1 MWFIFALVAALFWG
15 AGDMFTKM
23 GTDPRDKYSHL
34 RMVVMVGAVMGI
46 HAFVLYLCT
55 FRCYGPLSGLQD
67 WAASLMGTEPL
78 TEHFNFF
85 TLVQYLPVSG
95 CYILSMAIGY
105 LGLRYLEV
113 SVSSPVQNSSGAIV
127 AVLCFLFLGQTMA
140 WPQFAAV
147 AMIITGVVLLSV
159 FDLKDENKARKFR
172 GEVIEE
178 KYTVSAF
185 AVFFP
190 ILYAVIDALGTF
202 GDAVVL
208 DGWELLTEEEAEI
221 AYEFTFLIV
230 GLLALLYIV
239 CVKREK
245 FRLWDQREKGLG
257 AICETAGQFAYVYA
271 IADNSIL
278 AAPLVSGYCL
288 FSVLFSRIFLKE
300 KLTRRQYAAIALA
313 IVGIIILGVYDEA

>member
-46 HAFVLYLCT
+46 HALVLYLCT
-55 FRCYGPLSGLQD
+55 YRAYGPISGLQD
-67 WAASLMGTEPL
+67 WAASVMHTDPL

-105 LGLRYLEV
+105 AGLRYLQV
-113 SVSSPVQNSSGAIV
+113 SASSPVQNSSGAVV
-127 AVLCFLFLGQTMA
+127 AILCFVFLGKTME
-140 WPQFAAV
+140 WPQFVAV
-147 AMIITGVVLLSV
+147 ALIVAGVTLLSV
-159 FDLKDENKARKFR
+159 FDLKDENKARRFR

-178 KYTVSAF
+178 KYTISAF
-185 AVFFP
+185 AILFP
-190 ILYAVIDALGTF
+190 IFYAVIDALGTF

-208 DGWELLTEEEAEI
+208 DGLELLTEEEAEI
-221 AYEFTFLIV
+221 AYELTFLIV
-230 GLLALLYIV
+230 GILALLWIV
-239 CVKREK
+239 AVKREK
-245 FRLWDQREKGLG
+245 FRLWEQREKGLG

-271 IADNSIL
+271 MADNSIL

-300 KLTRRQYAAIALA
+300 KLTARQYGAIAVA
-313 IVGIIILGVYDEA
+313 IVGIVILGVYDA